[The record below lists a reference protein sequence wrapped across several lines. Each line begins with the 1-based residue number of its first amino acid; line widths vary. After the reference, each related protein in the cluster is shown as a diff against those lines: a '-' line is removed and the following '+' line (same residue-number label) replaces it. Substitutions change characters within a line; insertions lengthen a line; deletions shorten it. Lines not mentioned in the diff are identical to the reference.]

1 MDTHTITHISLCTGY
16 GGIDLALKRVF
27 GERLRTIAYSEIE
40 GFAVANLVSK
50 AQAGYLDDA
59 PVWSDLRS
67 FPWDEFH
74 GLVGILSGGFP
85 CQPFSSAGKRNA
97 DSDPRHIFPAILDG
111 ISRCRPRLVFLE
123 NVEGIISAKLAGDEW
138 RDPAGTSV
146 LLHVLRELERVGY
159 CPTAGL
165 FSASETGAP
174 HQRKRTFLLAYDQS
188 VGIQGCGASWLQEP
202 SAHAGQTLPL
212 RRGDAG
218 RERSECLENSTGN
231 GRRRRSH
238 ANSGGRGREI
248 QTQGLRGEVAWPS
261 RPGEPQHWW
270 EPPRVVNSD
279 NNRRSGHVAGT
290 EAEQDRDGQEDGLS
304 GAASAMGN
312 AEQLLFPTPRE
323 HGAMEQESGISAG
336 ERGQSPQADPEP
348 SSPREREGDGAN
360 AAERTEAQ
368 SSLGGDPARDSGW
381 VDYAELCISGD
392 SRVDEL
398 RLLGNGVCVPAGER
412 AFRALIQ
419 RFF

>member
-1 MDTHTITHISLCTGY
+1 VDTDTITHISLCTGY

-59 PVWSDLRS
+59 PIWSDLRS

-85 CQPFSSAGKRNA
+85 CQPFSAAGKRNA
-97 DSDPRHIFPAILDG
+97 DSDPRHIFPAILEG

-123 NVEGIISAKLAGDEW
+123 NVEGIISAKLAGDDW
-138 RDPAGTSV
+138 RDPAGTPV

-174 HQRKRTFLLAYDQS
+174 HQRKRTFLLAYDSS

-202 SAHAGQTLPL
+202 RPHAGQALPL
-212 RRGDAG
+212 CGGDAG
-218 RERSECLENSTGN
+218 GEKLADSQRPRLEGQHHRNASAEQAQDVAADAWASGECG
-231 GRRRRSH
+231 
-238 ANSGGRGREI
+238 
-248 QTQGLRGEVAWPS
+248 AWPS
-261 RPGEPQHWW
+261 RPGEPQHAW
-270 EPPRVVNSD
+270 EPPRVV
-279 NNRRSGHVAGT
+279 
-290 EAEQDRDGQEDGLS
+290 
-304 GAASAMGN
+304 GN
-312 AEQLLFPTPRE
+312 AQQFLLPATRE
-323 HGAMEQESGISAG
+323 HGAMDEASGIPTDRKGSEPAQTDPIASAT
-336 ERGQSPQADPEP
+336 RK
-348 SSPREREGDGAN
+348 REGHGRNASEFSETQPSVGRDADGPA
-360 AAERTEAQ
+360 
-368 SSLGGDPARDSGW
+368 GGL
-381 VDYAELCISGD
+381 DYAELCVSCD
-392 SRVDEL
+392 NRTDEL

-412 AFRALIQ
+412 AFRTLIQ